1 MAWSWKNDWWKV
13 ALAVVATGAAAL
25 TGGLAAGGAA
35 AAWAAVGAATVGTGV
50 VVGSEM
56 IESAEEANDLKREEL
71 QLQKQDTFNSDL
83 SLLNNLSGQYE
94 TLRDTTLPTLQSDI
108 KSLETSISGWE
119 GDKDIATSKL
129 QASIDTYDDLLGNWQ
144 SSYDAQTR
152 SAQAQGKNTLGS
164 LIDNWSNSEVM
175 AADRGMGGSMALIAN
190 QEKQKAIA
198 YAGEDL
204 SLAGSDGIYGASY
217 ASMVANLHSEQ
228 SQYQT
233 QRGIFG
239 QELIQTKANYDNQLE
254 NWQTQLEERQGALGR
269 QNENLTE
276 LEKKITNQYG
286 VADTSRKN
294 AGLGSDRLN
303 PLDKWL

>member
-1 MAWSWKNDWWKV
+1 MAWDWKKDWWKV
-13 ALAVVATGAAAL
+13 GLAVVATGAAIA
-25 TGGLAAGGAA
+25 TGGALGGAA
-35 AAWAAVGAATVGTGV
+35 AGAWAGVGAATVATGA
-50 VVGSEM
+50 VVGSEL
-56 IESAEEANDLKREEL
+56 IESAQESNDLDKQRLE
-71 QLQKQDTFNSDL
+71 LQKQETFNSDL
-83 SLLNNLSGQYE
+83 SVLNTLSGQYE
-94 TLRDTTLPTLQSDI
+94 TLRDSTLPTLQSEV

-119 GDKDIATSKL
+119 GDKNIATSKL
-129 QASIDTYDDLLGNWQ
+129 QASIDTYDDLLSNWQ
-144 SSYDAQTR
+144 VSYDAQTR
-152 SAQAQGKNTLGS
+152 SAQAQGRNMLGS
-164 LIDNWSNSEVM
+164 LIDNWSNAEVM

-233 QRGIFG
+233 QRDIFG
-239 QELIQTKANYDNQLE
+239 QELTQTIANYDNQLE
-254 NWQTQLEERQGALGR
+254 NWQSQLEERRGALSR
-269 QNENLTE
+269 QNANLTE
-276 LEKKITNQYG
+276 LEKKITDQYG

>member
-1 MAWSWKNDWWKV
+1 MAWSWKEDWWKP
-13 ALAVVATGAAAL
+13 LAVVAAVGAVVV
-25 TGGLAAGGAA
+25 TGGSALAVLGT
-35 AAWAAVGAATVGTGV
+35 AAVGTGAV
-50 VVGSEM
+50 IGSEM
-56 IESAEEANDLKREEL
+56 IENQQEANDLKREEL

-83 SLLNNLSGQYE
+83 SLLNKLSGQYE
-94 TLRDTTLPTLQSDI
+94 TLRDTTLPTLQSEI

-119 GDKDIATSKL
+119 GDKNIATSKL
-129 QASIDTYDDLLGNWQ
+129 QASIDTYDDLLSNWQ
-144 SSYDAQTR
+144 TSYDAQTR
-152 SAQAQGKNTLGS
+152 SAQAQGKSTLGS

-217 ASMVANLHSEQ
+217 ATMVANLHSEQ

-239 QELIQTKANYDNQLE
+239 QELIQTKANYDTQLE
-254 NWQTQLEERQGALGR
+254 NWQTQLEEKQGALGR
-269 QNENLTE
+269 QNANLTD
-276 LEKKITNQYG
+276 LKEKIADQYA
-286 VADTSRKN
+286 VADTSRQN